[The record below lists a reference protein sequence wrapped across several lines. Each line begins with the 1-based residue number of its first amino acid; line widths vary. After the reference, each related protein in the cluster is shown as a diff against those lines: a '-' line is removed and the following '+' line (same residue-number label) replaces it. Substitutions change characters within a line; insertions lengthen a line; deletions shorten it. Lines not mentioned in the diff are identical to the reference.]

1 MKIKY
6 ITQLIISIWTIALS
20 AVAMFF
26 TYYCSGS
33 LFLTLMIPSGI
44 VSIRAIVSIVMNKP
58 RNYPILS
65 AIIEGIIFVVFFILS
80 VLFLRTLDYK

>member
-1 MKIKY
+1 MKIEY

-26 TYYCSGS
+26 TYYCLGS

>member
-26 TYYCSGS
+26 TYYCSES